1 MAHWGDINHTLMI
14 AQWNNQSVNLPVAN
28 LKKEKFYRVRSKQKK
43 VQNKFTLA
51 VNELNPKSRDQS
63 YFHR

>member
-1 MAHWGDINHTLMI
+1 MI